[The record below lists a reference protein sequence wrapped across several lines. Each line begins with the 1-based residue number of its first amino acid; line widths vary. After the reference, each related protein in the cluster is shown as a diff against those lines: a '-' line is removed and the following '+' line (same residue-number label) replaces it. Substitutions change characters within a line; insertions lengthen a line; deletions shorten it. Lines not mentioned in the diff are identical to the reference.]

1 MQLSHIFLT
10 VHWWHDRGRPVILPF
25 ERKKILKHL
34 LIPASDIPTFFS
46 FLVGLWHGS
55 TSSMMNFLN
64 FSVSGW
70 IWSLMRETTSLTVET
85 PIFLFCSPLV
95 HLKKPDCS
103 DCKKLLALSA
113 FKFYISELEKHQCWK
128 LFTCYDNFIFSLNK
142 L

>member
-1 MQLSHIFLT
+1 MRRLMSEYYMQLSHIFLT

-85 PIFLFCSPLV
+85 PIFLFWSPLV
-95 HLKKPDCS
+95 WA
-103 DCKKLLALSA
+103 LLAMLPIVQPPLKSS
-113 FKFYISELEKHQCWK
+113 FKKTW
-128 LFTCYDNFIFSLNK
+128 LFRL
-142 L
+142 